1 MSAGFGDALETVQ
14 LVVVPDGFSLDGYI
28 NLRGEDGSHLSLA
41 DATADGGVLVTKSL
55 ANVTGLAAGD
65 DVSLQDTSLNR
76 GEAKVDAVVMNYL
89 GDAIYMSQSTYEATF
104 GERLEANAL
113 LAHLN
118 GTTDEKIAYADELAS
133 DTTFLSVVSTPKAVR
148 DFSNVFMLISCVT
161 VLLTVLAAG
170 LSFVVLLTLSATNVS
185 ERERELA
192 TIKVLGFRKRE
203 TRTYINKEMLILAL
217 IGTLAGIPLGIALSH
232 ALTYVL
238 NMPSMYFAVEIAP
251 TSILASCGLSL
262 LFALIVCIISRRSID
277 RIDMVGALKSAE

>member
-1 MSAGFGDALETVQ
+1 M
-14 LVVVPDGFSLDGYI
+14 PDGFSLDGYI
-28 NLRGEDGSHLSLA
+28 NLRGDDGSTLELA
-41 DATADGGVLVTKSL
+41 DATSDGGVLVTKSL
-55 ANVTGLAAGD
+55 ANLTGLVAGD
-65 DVSLQDTSLNR
+65 EVSLQDTSLSR
-76 GEAKVDAVVMNYL
+76 GSAKVDGIVMNYL
-89 GDAIYMSQSTYEATF
+89 GDAVYMTQSAYEATF
-104 GERLEANAL
+104 GKELEANAL

-118 GTTDEKIAYADELAS
+118 GTTDEKIAFADELSA
-133 DTTFLSVVSTPKAVR
+133 DTTWLSVVSTQAAVR
-148 DFSNVFMLISCVT
+148 DFSNVFLLISCVT

-170 LSFVVLLTLSATNVS
+170 LSFVVLLTLSTTNVS

-217 IGTLAGIPLGIALSH
+217 IGTVAGIPLGIALSH

-251 TSILASCGLSL
+251 TSILVSCGLSFV
-262 LFALIVCIISRRSID
+262 FALVVCAMARRSID